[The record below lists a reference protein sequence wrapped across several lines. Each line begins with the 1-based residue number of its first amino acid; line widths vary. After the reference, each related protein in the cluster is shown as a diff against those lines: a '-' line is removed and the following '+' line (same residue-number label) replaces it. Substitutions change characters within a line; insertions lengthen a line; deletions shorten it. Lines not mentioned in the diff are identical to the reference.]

1 MSNRISHIG
10 TVCSVS
16 DGLVRVRIVQHSACV
31 GCKAAAHCNS
41 TESKEK
47 LIDVRC
53 LNASRYRVG
62 QEVTVIAA
70 QAVGA
75 KAVVLGFV
83 VPLVVLLAV
92 VVGALQ
98 MGVGEAQAALG
109 GIVALIPYYII
120 LYLCRSKL
128 ERIFT
133 FYIDEK

>member
-10 TVCSVS
+10 TVYSVS

-41 TESKEK
+41 IESKEK

-128 ERIFT
+128 GRIFT